1 MSDKRDQLKIRLPA
15 DLKAFIDAEANRFG
29 SSLSSEV
36 VRAVRERMDRVRPTS
51 DDFRSKCVA
60 DT

>member
-1 MSDKRDQLKIRLPA
+1 MRHDPQLRIRLPA
-15 DLKAFIDAEANRFG
+15 DLKAFIDTEASRFG
-29 SSLSSEV
+29 SSLNSEV
-36 VRAVRERMDRVRPTS
+36 ARAVRERMERVRPTS

>member
-1 MSDKRDQLKIRLPA
+1 MARMDPQLVVRLPT
-15 DLKAFIDAEANRFG
+15 DLKAFIDAEASRFG
-29 SSLSSEV
+29 SSLNSEV
-36 VRAVRERMDRVRPTS
+36 VRAVRERMERVRPTS